1 MDAITQEDAEGRQHV
16 WSEAEII
23 EVCAKLVAKRVN
35 CDYLDVARAMVLLR
49 LFDERNRK
57 GAIRLARILRIERQV
72 EDDWI
77 RDDMQAWVARVAAY
91 FDRQPVEKKDR
102 RPNGRRISHEDWEK
116 IADLV
121 ASEPVPL
128 KGKKLKE
135 RIDRLAHTTDGW
147 RHLRKISESTLSR
160 NARRIEQLV
169 RRKRRDGGSPDG
181 ATAGGEDSAIE
192 HAAADTQN
200 EVVASGQLEPLGAG
214 SGSPATGGATKKEEE
229 LGRLLSASDVAPP
242 FRKEEAQV
250 SGADRHRYWDG
261 VHFQPT
267 ILVGDDF
274 VTEPQAAYERPTG
287 DDNNP
292 F

>member
-1 MDAITQEDAEGRQHV
+1 MDVITQEDAGAQQPI

-23 EVCAKLVAKRVN
+23 DVCAKLVAKRAN

-57 GAIRLARILRIERQV
+57 GAIRLARILQIERQV

-77 RDDMQAWVARVAAY
+77 RGDMQAWVTRVAAY

-102 RPNGRRISHEDWEK
+102 RPNGRRISHEDWER

-121 ASEPVPL
+121 ASEPVRL

-135 RIDRLAHTTDGW
+135 RIDQLAHTTDGW

-169 RRKRRDGGSPDG
+169 RRKRRGGGSPDG
-181 ATAGGEDSAIE
+181 ATAGGEDATIENAAKSAQDGI
-192 HAAADTQN
+192 
-200 EVVASGQLEPLGAG
+200 VASGQLEPLGSE
-214 SGSPATGGATKKEEE
+214 SGVPTTGGAIKKEEE
-229 LGRLLSASDVAPP
+229 FGRLLSANDVPP
-242 FRKEEAQV
+242 PIRREAAQV
-250 SGADRHRYWDG
+250 SGADRHKNWTPPP
-261 VHFQPT
+261 FPPNPS
-267 ILVGDDF
+267 VGED
-274 VTEPQAAYERPTG
+274 VVYEPQGPYVSSADP
-287 DDNNP
+287 DVP